1 MSDVENSSKNQN
13 VEIDES
19 AKKPLNRRQFLIK
32 GATYSVPVVMTVAA
46 SPVLANH
53 CSVSGTLSG
62 NLSRPGTDD
71 HICVGLTPGYWG
83 QHPKEWNSLGFY
95 AGDCQYGDM
104 RGSHCKYN
112 AYKDDGTP
120 FDSSI
125 LGGKFDDGRFGTDT
139 MMQVIQKG
147 GNDDMYQ
154 LGAHA
159 CAALLNATKF
169 ESDPYTDFGYTP
181 GQIIDM
187 YNSRYRFD
195 PEQLKLD
202 FQLLNERSFGE

>member
-1 MSDVENSSKNQN
+1 MSDVENTSKNQN

-32 GATYSVPVVMTVAA
+32 GATYSAPVIMTVAA

-53 CSVSGTLSG
+53 CSVSGALSG
-62 NLSRPGTDD
+62 NLSRPGDDD

-83 QHPKEWNSLGFY
+83 QHPREWNQLGFF
-95 AGDCQYGDM
+95 AGECEDGWSGNHC
-104 RGSHCKYN
+104 SHN
-112 AYKDDGTP
+112 EYKDNGTP
-120 FDSSI
+120 FDSG
-125 LGGKFDDGRFGTDT
+125 LGGPFDDSRFGDET

-169 ESDPYTDFGYTP
+169 ENDGDPYTEFGYTP
-181 GQIIDM
+181 QQIIDM
-187 YNSRYRFD
+187 YNARYSID
-195 PEQLKLD
+195 PEQLKIE
-202 FQLLNERSFGE
+202 FQLLNERSYDT